1 MGIYPEIIEKLIEKL
16 EKLPGIGPKSAERI
30 VYYLIQSDENE
41 VISLGEAI
49 TSLKKQVKLCKKCF
63 NFAEKDLCNICL
75 DEKRESII
83 CIVEEV
89 KDLISIEKTNFKGR
103 YHVLWGRISM
113 LDNVTPEQ
121 IKIPQLIERI
131 KNEKIEEI
139 IIATNPTV
147 EGENTAIYISEIL
160 KKMGIKHSRIAV
172 GLPIGSEL
180 EYIDSQTLKKA
191 IEGRRE
197 L

>member
-1 MGIYPEIIEKLIEKL
+1 MGLYPEIIEKLIEKL
-16 EKLPGIGPKSAERI
+16 KKLPGIGPKSAERI

>member
-1 MGIYPEIIEKLIEKL
+1 MGLYPEIIEKLIEKL

-30 VYYLIQSDENE
+30 VYYLISEKDEN
-41 VISLGEAI
+41 VISLGQTI
-49 TSLKKQVKLCKKCF
+49 ISLKNQVKLCRRCF

-75 DEKRESII
+75 DDKRENII

-103 YHVLWGRISM
+103 YHVLWGRISL
-113 LDNVTPEQ
+113 LDNVKPEQ
-121 IKIPQLIERI
+121 LKVKQLIERI
-131 KNEKIEEI
+131 KNEKVEEI

-147 EGENTAIYISEIL
+147 EGENTATYISEIL
-160 KKMGIKHSRIAV
+160 KNTGIKISRLAIGV
-172 GLPIGSEL
+172 PIGSEL

-191 IEGRRE
+191 IEGRKE

>member
-30 VYYLIQSDENE
+30 VYYLIGEKDEN
-41 VISLGEAI
+41 VISLGQTI
-49 TSLKKQVKLCKKCF
+49 ISLKNQVKLCKRCF
-63 NFAEKDLCNICL
+63 NFAEKELCNICL
-75 DEKRESII
+75 DDKRENII
-83 CIVEEV
+83 CVVEEV

-103 YHVLWGRISM
+103 YHVLWGRISL
-113 LDNVTPEQ
+113 LDNVKPEQ
-121 IKIPQLIERI
+121 LKIKQLIERV
-131 KNEKIEEI
+131 KFEKIDEI

-147 EGENTAIYISEIL
+147 EGENTATYISEML
-160 KKMGIKHSRIAV
+160 KNTGVKISKLAIGV
-172 GLPIGSEL
+172 PIGSEL

>member
-1 MGIYPEIIEKLIEKL
+1 MGLYPEIIEKLIEKL

-30 VYYLIQSDENE
+30 VYYLISEKDEN
-41 VISLGEAI
+41 VISLGQTI
-49 TSLKKQVKLCKKCF
+49 ISLKNQVKLCKRCF
-63 NFAEKDLCNICL
+63 NFAEKELCNICL
-75 DEKRESII
+75 DDKRENII

-103 YHVLWGRISM
+103 YHVLWGRISL
-113 LDNVTPEQ
+113 LDNVKPEQ
-121 IKIPQLIERI
+121 LKVKQLIERI
-131 KNEKIEEI
+131 KNEKVEEI

-147 EGENTAIYISEIL
+147 EGENTATYISEIL
-160 KKMGIKHSRIAV
+160 KNTGIKISRLAIGV
-172 GLPIGSEL
+172 PIGSEL

-191 IEGRRE
+191 IEGRKE

>member
-30 VYYLIQSDENE
+30 VYYLIGEKDEN
-41 VISLGEAI
+41 VISLGQTI
-49 TSLKKQVKLCKKCF
+49 ISLKNQVKLCKRCF
-63 NFAEKDLCNICL
+63 NFAEKEYCNICL
-75 DEKRESII
+75 DNKRENII
-83 CIVEEV
+83 CVVEEV

-103 YHVLWGRISM
+103 YHVLWGRISL
-113 LDNVTPEQ
+113 LDNVKPEQ
-121 IKIPQLIERI
+121 LKIKQLIERV
-131 KNEKIEEI
+131 KNEKVEEI

-147 EGENTAIYISEIL
+147 EGENTATYISEIL
-160 KKMGIKHSRIAV
+160 KNTGIKISKLAIGV
-172 GLPIGSEL
+172 PIGSEL

-191 IEGRRE
+191 IEGRKE

>member
-1 MGIYPEIIEKLIEKL
+1 MGLYPEIIEKLIEKL

-30 VYYLIQSDENE
+30 VYYLISEKDEN
-41 VISLGEAI
+41 VISLGQTI
-49 TSLKKQVKLCKKCF
+49 ISLKNEVKLCKRCF
-63 NFAEKDLCNICL
+63 NFAEKELCNICL
-75 DEKRESII
+75 DDKRENII

-103 YHVLWGRISM
+103 YHVLWGRISL
-113 LDNVTPEQ
+113 LDNVKPEQ
-121 IKIPQLIERI
+121 LKVKQLIERI
-131 KNEKIEEI
+131 KNEKVEEI

-147 EGENTAIYISEIL
+147 EGENTATYISEIL
-160 KKMGIKHSRIAV
+160 KNTGIKISRLAIGV
-172 GLPIGSEL
+172 PIGSEL

-191 IEGRRE
+191 IEGRKE

>member
-1 MGIYPEIIEKLIEKL
+1 MGLYPEIIEKLIEKL

-30 VYYLIQSDENE
+30 VYYLISEKDEN
-41 VISLGEAI
+41 VISLGQTI
-49 TSLKKQVKLCKKCF
+49 ISLKNQVKLCRRCF
-63 NFAEKDLCNICL
+63 NFAEKELCNICL
-75 DEKRESII
+75 DDKRENII

-103 YHVLWGRISM
+103 YHVLWGRISL
-113 LDNVTPEQ
+113 LDNVKPEQ
-121 IKIPQLIERI
+121 LKVKQLIERI
-131 KNEKIEEI
+131 KNEKVEEI

-147 EGENTAIYISEIL
+147 EGENTATYISEIL
-160 KKMGIKHSRIAV
+160 KNTGIKISRLAIGV
-172 GLPIGSEL
+172 PIGSEL

-191 IEGRRE
+191 IEGRKE

>member
-1 MGIYPEIIEKLIEKL
+1 MGLYPEIIEKLIEKL

-30 VYYLIQSDENE
+30 VYYLISEKDEN
-41 VISLGEAI
+41 VISLGHTI
-49 TSLKKQVKLCKKCF
+49 ISLKNEVKLCRRCF
-63 NFAEKDLCNICL
+63 NFAEKELCNICL
-75 DEKRESII
+75 DDKRENII

-103 YHVLWGRISM
+103 YHVLWGRISL
-113 LDNVTPEQ
+113 LDNVKPEQ
-121 IKIPQLIERI
+121 LKVKQLIERI
-131 KNEKIEEI
+131 KNEKVEEI

-147 EGENTAIYISEIL
+147 EGENTATYISEIL
-160 KKMGIKHSRIAV
+160 KNTGIKISRLAIGV
-172 GLPIGSEL
+172 PIGSEL

-191 IEGRRE
+191 IEGRKE

>member
-30 VYYLIQSDENE
+30 VYYLIGEKDEN
-41 VISLGEAI
+41 VISLGQTI
-49 TSLKKQVKLCKKCF
+49 ISLKNQVKLCKRCF
-63 NFAEKDLCNICL
+63 NFAEKELCNICL
-75 DEKRESII
+75 DDKRENII
-83 CIVEEV
+83 CVVEEV

-103 YHVLWGRISM
+103 YHVLWGRISL
-113 LDNVTPEQ
+113 LDNVKLEQ
-121 IKIPQLIERI
+121 LKIKQLIERV
-131 KNEKIEEI
+131 KFEKIDEI

-147 EGENTAIYISEIL
+147 EGENTATYISEML
-160 KKMGIKHSRIAV
+160 KNTGVKISRLAIGV
-172 GLPIGSEL
+172 PIGSEL

-191 IEGRRE
+191 IEGRKE